1 METLQG
7 PYVFKK
13 FSAEFFGFGRES
25 CGRDILDTWVSIEG
39 FDRYEVSDRGRV
51 RNSETG
57 RVLRQYDNGRDSL
70 FVTLRQDGRQY
81 SRSVRRLVAEAFI
94 GAPMEDDVAIPLDG
108 DYSNN
113 RADNLVWKPMWFAV
127 RVKAQRRRT
136 APIYSFRIEEIAT
149 GRIFD
154 NSLEAANAL
163 DKLEDDIVRAV
174 DVGYRY
180 QRLVS

>member
-1 METLQG
+1 L
-7 PYVFKK
+7 VL
-13 FSAEFFGFGRES
+13 AEIVG
-25 CGRDILDTWVSIEG
+25 GRDILDTWVPIDG
-39 FDRYEVSDRGRV
+39 FDPYEVSDQGVV
-51 RNSETG
+51 RNSNTG
-57 RVLRQYDNGRDSL
+57 RILKQYDNGRDTI
-70 FVTLRQDGRQY
+70 FVTLSRGGQKY
-81 SRSVRRLVAEAFI
+81 SKSVRRLVATTFI
-94 GAPMEDDVAIPLDG
+94 GEPMEDDVAIPIDG

-136 APIYSFRIEEIAT
+136 EPLYSFRIEEIAT
-149 GRIFD
+149 GRIFE

-180 QRLVS
+180 QRLIF

>member
-1 METLQG
+1 M
-7 PYVFKK
+7 
-13 FSAEFFGFGRES
+13 
-25 CGRDILDTWVSIEG
+25 DTWVSIDG
-39 FDRYEVSDRGRV
+39 FDQYEVSSQGQV
-51 RNSETG
+51 RNSSTG
-57 RVLRQYDNGRDSL
+57 RILKQYDNGRDSL
-70 FVTLRQDGRQY
+70 FVTIRRDGRQY
-81 SRSVRRLVAEAFI
+81 SKSVRRLVAVAFL
-94 GAPMEDDVAIPLDG
+94 GEPMDDDVAIPIDG

-136 APIYSFRIEEIAT
+136 RPVYSFRIEEIAT
-149 GRIFD
+149 GRIFA
-154 NSLEAANAL
+154 NSLEAANSL